1 MLALNG
7 CFIAGCVEGAIT
19 GHSEIANGLPVTS
32 DLEHLV
38 QRYKWGFQ
46 SVEKLAF
53 GLIKLSILFLWMRIF
68 ARATRGFIIF
78 CWIMIGI
85 IIAWSLTF
93 FFATV
98 FQCGTRWDWNWSPIF
113 FFLTKCTDT
122 LAMLT
127 VFTATDLLTD
137 FIIML
142 MPVPLIWKLNMPTRK
157 KVAVTAV
164 FMVGLL

>member
-1 MLALNG
+1 VLALNG

-78 CWIMIGI
+78 CWIMIGV